1 MKMVLSKCP
10 ACYGTLYISELR
22 CSDCGM
28 VLSNTFELGLFE
40 KLSIEQQSFL
50 LSFLRCRGNL
60 KNLQNELQIS
70 YPTAKKRLDDLLLAL
85 NLVESADDSVVKEVL
100 DMRTWFTDKN
110 STKASEIIKHML
122 ITQNGKFEYY
132 ERIGHD
138 VVPGTV
144 IGEDGEPV
152 TGDAGAALKRIRQNS
167 AALVTV
173 GGIGELLGGYKGYGF
188 AMFVKFLCAALSDGC
203 YGKQLNGVDENGEK
217 CAPRLGHFFIAI
229 DTNHFMGEDVCRK
242 KAGDIIRAVRASRK
256 MPGAERIYTAGEKE
270 YEIRQA
276 RRDGVP
282 INDSVQAELNQL
294 RRETGLEGKYRFPW
308 D

>member
-28 VLSNTFELGLFE
+28 ALCNTFELGLFE
-40 KLSIEQQSFL
+40 KLSNEQQSFL

-122 ITQNGKFEYY
+122 KENGGKAIVYTLQGLPCEISVDTDGVSFLSDKLPIKPPYRFEVFDLIVDLLLSNNGRAKKGNGRNYKFGEP
-132 ERIGHD
+132 ECD
-138 VVPGTV
+138 ETTVVGYIAKHYCNKT
-144 IGEDGEPV
+144 DGESVFDPV
-152 TGDAGAALKRIRQNS
+152 FVLAAVLDWADIAHNER
-167 AALVTV
+167 
-173 GGIGELLGGYKGYGF
+173 GEIVL
-188 AMFVKFLCAALSDGC
+188 
-203 YGKQLNGVDENGEK
+203 
-217 CAPRLGHFFIAI
+217 
-229 DTNHFMGEDVCRK
+229 T
-242 KAGDIIRAVRASRK
+242 AS
-256 MPGAERIYTAGEKE
+256 Y
-270 YEIRQA
+270 QA
-276 RRDGVP
+276 K
-282 INDSVQAELNQL
+282 L
-294 RRETGLEGKYRFPW
+294 
-308 D
+308 